1 MLSIFSPSN
10 YAPFNIAL
18 EEYIF
23 TTFTEDCFLLYI
35 NQPCIIVGRFQN
47 TIAEIN
53 YQWVQEHDI
62 PVVRRLTGGGAVF
75 HDLGNLNYSFL
86 MQTDESDNNGF
97 SKYTAPILAVLHDL
111 GVPARLEGRNDLTIN
126 GLKFSGNARMG
137 QNGKTLQHGTILFS
151 SHVESL
157 NRALKVNPIKFSDKA
172 VKSVRARVT
181 NVSDHLPQ
189 PMKLNDFIAL
199 VRAKVHSMYPDTK
212 DYYLTIDDREKVQA
226 LVDSKYDCW
235 DWNFGKSPQ
244 YNLANAI
251 RTESGTIEF
260 YLDVSNGIISS
271 LRIFGD
277 FFSTRDLSELE
288 ELFSGVEHTP
298 ERVREV
304 FEKGDYRAYFGPVD
318 LQELV
323 KGMF

>member
-23 TTFTEDCFLLYI
+23 NNYSEDCFLLYI
-35 NQPCIIVGRFQN
+35 NDPCIIVGRFQN

-53 YQWVQEHDI
+53 YQWVQEHEI
-62 PVVRRLTGGGAVF
+62 PVVRRLTGGGTVF
-75 HDLGNLNYSFL
+75 HDLGNLNFSFL
-86 MQTDESDNNGF
+86 MQNEDSDTGGF
-97 SKYTAPILAVLHDL
+97 SKYTAPVLEVLNDL
-111 GVPARLEGRNDLTIN
+111 GVPARLEGRNDLTIK
-126 GLKFSGNARMG
+126 GMKFSGNAKMV

-157 NRALKVNPIKFSDKA
+157 TQALKVNPIKFSDKA

-181 NVSDHLPQ
+181 NVSDHLPK
-189 PMKLNDFIAL
+189 PLKLRDFIPL
-199 VRAKVHSMYPDTK
+199 VRNKVHSLYPDVK
-212 DYYLTIDDREKVQA
+212 DYFLSIDDREKVQA

-251 RTESGTIEF
+251 KTEAGTIEL

-277 FFSTRDLSELE
+277 FFSSRDMKDLE
-288 ELFSGVEHTP
+288 QAFSGVAHTEP
-298 ERVREV
+298 CVREILQ
-304 FEKGDYRAYFGPVD
+304 KADYRSFFGAVELQD
-318 LQELV
+318 LV
-323 KGMF
+323 NAMF